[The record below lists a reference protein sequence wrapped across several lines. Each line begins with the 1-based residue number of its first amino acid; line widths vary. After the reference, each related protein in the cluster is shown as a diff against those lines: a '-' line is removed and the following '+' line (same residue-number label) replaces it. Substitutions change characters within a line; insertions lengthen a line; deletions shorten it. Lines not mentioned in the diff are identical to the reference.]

1 MQMQTKLNNFASK
14 ETLKKILDGQP
25 SKDQIENFIAVQEL
39 CFELMKAKSVKYGKS
54 WRKRELIGACLNLER
69 KLDRFNNELT
79 KMMRDGEA
87 AYMNPENIGADDGIM
102 DQLMDMVNYATLI
115 MTYLIEKDMASSFV
129 EDKIEYIGNELK
141 YNKGGSNNE

>member
-1 MQMQTKLNNFASK
+1 MQVQTKLSNFVNK
-14 ETLKKILDGQP
+14 ENLRKILDGKP
-25 SKDQIENFIAVQEL
+25 SEDQLENFITAQEL

-87 AYMNPENIGADDGIM
+87 AYMSPENIGADDGIM

-115 MTYLIEKDMASSFV
+115 MTYLMEKDMASSFV
-129 EDKIEYIGNELK
+129 RDKINYICNELE
-141 YNKGGSNNE
+141 YNKKRSDDE